1 MKRLSPIYFLLGL
14 LGFCG
19 GLTLSSCVTKVRN
32 THCKTVEG
40 DATCAAYFGDERPY
54 CTNNACDEESIPYDG
69 CVVDQPTDECHY
81 ACGQQN
87 DQQNVIDD
95 DSCLEDMDDTSET
108 ETGDTETTETET
120 ETGPEPCVDSGD
132 CDDPEAPFCDDV
144 SGECVACDGVMDP
157 DAACAEAD
165 PEVPLCIEGVCA
177 QCTVDDD
184 AVCGDLTPI
193 CDADTNTC
201 IGCSEHEQCPDS
213 GACNIAEGNCFDPTS
228 IAHVDGDEPC
238 NSGDGS
244 EGSPYCSLNEAL
256 LGASDDPVL
265 IVHEVVGDPLIYL
278 ESNTISFSA
287 AVLAAP
293 GESPVIRGSVS
304 SALTVSSSG
313 NLYIIEMSIDSTAGG
328 HAGISVAGGQVW
340 IEKSRI
346 VNNSGGGIV
355 VDGGGSLVLENS
367 FVGGDVSDTPAI
379 DVIDGTVDINYTTVI
394 AGAFTS
400 VALACVTGEASTVRN
415 SIIISRSDDDEL
427 VCPDIS
433 ITTSALEMPLGD
445 NAELGPMD
453 ITWFSDD
460 FAAGDFS
467 LSGAHPL
474 AIEAAATWLD
484 GDPATDINGDARPTT
499 DGMPDFAGADRI
511 P

>member
-87 DQQNVIDD
+87 DQQNVDDD

-120 ETGPEPCVDSGD
+120 GPEPCVDNGD
-132 CDDPEAPFCDDV
+132 CDDPGAPFCDDV

-165 PEVPLCIEGVCA
+165 PEVHLCIEGVCV

-193 CDADTNTC
+193 CDADINTC

-213 GACNIAEGNCFDPTS
+213 ACNIAEGNCMES
-228 IAHVDGDEPC
+228 VVHVDGTEPC
-238 NSGDGS
+238 SDGNGTA
-244 EGSPYCSLNEAL
+244 EAPYCGLEEAL
-256 LGASDDPVL
+256 LGIGDETLIILHEIMTDPT
-265 IVHEVVGDPLIYL
+265 IYL
-278 ESNTISFSA
+278 ESNAVQISVALMAPDGENPTIQGSLGA
-287 AVLAAP
+287 PALAVSNAGQLF
-293 GESPVIRGSVS
+293 VRG
-304 SALTVSSSG
+304 
-313 NLYIIEMSIDSTAGG
+313 LYVDNGDG
-328 HAGISVAGGQVW
+328 VGVSVAGGQVW

-346 VNNSGGGIV
+346 INNSGGGIV

-367 FVGGDVSDTPAI
+367 FVGDGSLTNLPAI
-379 DVIDGTVDINYTTVI
+379 NVVDGSASLNYSSVGSGF
-394 AGAFTS
+394 GASSAFRCEVGQS
-400 VALACVTGEASTVRN
+400 VAIRN
-415 SIIISRSDDDEL
+415 SILVSAATDDEL
-427 VCPDIS
+427 QCPSATVED
-433 ITTSALEMPLGD
+433 SALEMELPDNTTLGEF
-445 NAELGPMD
+445 NTL
-453 ITWFSDD
+453 WFTDYD
-460 FAAGDFS
+460 AGDFS
-467 LSGAHPL
+467 LVGGEYPIELDTA
-474 AIEAAATWLD
+474 AIWQN